1 MCEAFYD
8 LFNSSEITL
17 EGLLSTRSNAFP
29 LSPITSPTLQ
39 AYSELIPD
47 SVLPVEKAFDHR
59 PPFLY
64 DIANIATVKNAYNV
78 NQGLMQYDFGT
89 TFADNFFGA
98 SPGRIYDCL
107 EDWRLL
113 S

>member
-1 MCEAFYD
+1 MSEAFYD
-8 LFNSSEITL
+8 LFNSSEKTL

-59 PPFLY
+59 PLLLY
-64 DIANIATVKNAYNV
+64 HIANIATVKNVYNV
-78 NQGLMQYDFGT
+78 NQDLMQYGFSTPDETAKRIFKNSEKSC
-89 TFADNFFGA
+89 NFKNV
-98 SPGRIYDCL
+98 
-107 EDWRLL
+107 
-113 S
+113 